1 MAEEEYRARML
12 FVPARPP
19 RKLDTIRCFEIEIN
33 RFVQPVRLTE
43 PMFPLCC
50 ANFTSFANI
59 LGERQRKGERKGGR
73 FAILKS
79 NLLATKRTVLRVY
92 HSYKI
97 LLSHRFFE
105 ARILSCPPSDTG

>member
-43 PMFPLCC
+43 PMFPLRC

-59 LGERQRKGERKGGR
+59 LGEREREREGGI
-73 FAILKS
+73 FAIFEIESSRHETYGFTRLPFVQDPIES
-79 NLLATKRTVLRVY
+79 PLLR
-92 HSYKI
+92 S
-97 LLSHRFFE
+97 
-105 ARILSCPPSDTG
+105 